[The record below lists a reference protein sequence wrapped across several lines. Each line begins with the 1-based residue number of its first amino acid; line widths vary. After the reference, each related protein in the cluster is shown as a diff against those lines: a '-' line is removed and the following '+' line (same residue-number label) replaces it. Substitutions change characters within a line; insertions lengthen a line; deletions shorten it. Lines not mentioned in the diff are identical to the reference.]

1 MMLPATANWEER
13 EGKRDGSDWGED
25 LNWEVVRQLR
35 TGAWPKNQ
43 RSGRGADWRWRE
55 MGGSGTNGCT
65 KTKAITHRSTLVADL
80 DANLDHVDGLDDAS
94 GDHS

>member
-55 MGGSGTNGCT
+55 MGGSGNQQVHEDEGDDSPVHPCRRSGCEP
-65 KTKAITHRSTLVADL
+65 
-80 DANLDHVDGLDDAS
+80 
-94 GDHS
+94 